1 MTLLNLNRYQ
11 ASACHLAIS
20 LLIFLV
26 ILLCITQLWYPGI
39 LFDTGNAWKA
49 IGLIIGIDLILG
61 PLLTLIIFNPKKS
74 SLNFDL
80 TVIGIVQIL
89 ALAYGTWTIQS
100 SHPLAIA
107 YINTS
112 FVTFYANAEN
122 AEGVKEKVN
131 SLNTNQLF
139 YIFDDEIQGEG
150 LNVDQLFPYTA
161 HAQSVPTIKTPNIS
175 ILPNP
180 DELLVS
186 LDPLASSNRHIVINK
201 KNGAIIR
208 FSNSKPD
215 NNSDFE

>member
-61 PLLTLIIFNPKKS
+61 PLLTLIIFNPKKP
-74 SLNFDL
+74 SLKFDL
-80 TVIGIVQIL
+80 SIIAIVQLL
-89 ALAYGTWTIQS
+89 ALSYGTWTIQS

-122 AEGVKEKVN
+122 AEEVKERVKT
-131 SLNTNQLF
+131 LKTNQLF
-139 YIFDDEIQGEG
+139 YVFDDNDPS
-150 LNVDQLFPYTA
+150 NVLDSNKLFSYTT
-161 HAQSVPTIKTPNIS
+161 HAQSVLLIKSPYSNTS
-175 ILPNP
+175 FNP
-180 DELLVS
+180 DGILIQI
-186 LDPLASSNRHIVINK
+186 DPLASSNRFLIINK
-201 KNGAIIR
+201 EDGSIIR
-208 FSNSKPD
+208 FSNAKPD
-215 NNSDFE
+215 